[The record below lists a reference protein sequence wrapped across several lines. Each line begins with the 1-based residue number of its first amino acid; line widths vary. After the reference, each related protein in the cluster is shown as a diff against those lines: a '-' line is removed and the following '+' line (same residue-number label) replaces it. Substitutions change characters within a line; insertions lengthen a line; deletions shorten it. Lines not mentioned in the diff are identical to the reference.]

1 MRTDAHPSY
10 TRRMCIFV
18 VGTRAQLIKLAPV
31 IVACEARAMRLSLL
45 MTWQHRET
53 MEDLIDE
60 FGIRTP
66 ITSALPSAEHA
77 SVGSLIRWLPAAYR
91 GVMRHLRKLSKESER
106 VDVIVH
112 GDTLSTVL
120 GAFAGWRSGA
130 RVIHVESGLTSGRLF
145 DPFPEELF
153 RRIVFRF
160 VDVALCPDQRSA
172 AHMRSFGECT
182 VLDTGGNTIL
192 DAVKI
197 VGAMQVERSD
207 HDPYV
212 VASLHRFQNIYDP
225 RRLRELVTL
234 LEVVAQRYPVRFVLH
249 PATRRRLHKNQLL
262 ERLMAASNVTCSP
275 RLGYGEFMRVV
286 AAAACVLTDGG
297 SNQEEL
303 AALGIPTIVMR
314 KATERDDGIGSNVMM
329 EPEVPGGVC
338 SFLLNGGF
346 IRLAAPRMEMP
357 ERGPSEKI
365 AEFLATG
372 RCAAEP
378 ADVGA

>member
-1 MRTDAHPSY
+1 
-10 TRRMCIFV
+10 
-18 VGTRAQLIKLAPV
+18 
-31 IVACEARAMRLSLL
+31 MRLSLL

-53 MEDLIDE
+53 MEDLIHE

-91 GVMRHLRKLSKESER
+91 GVMRHLRMMSKESQGA
-106 VDVIVH
+106 DVIVH

-120 GAFAGWRSGA
+120 GAVAGWRSGA

-160 VDVALCPDQRSA
+160 VDVALCPDKRSA
-172 AHMRSFGECT
+172 AHMRSIGRYM

-197 VGAMQVERSD
+197 VGAMQVERSS

-234 LEVVAQRYPVRFVLH
+234 LEVVARRYPVRFVLH
-249 PATRRRLHKNQLL
+249 PATRRRLLKNRLL
-262 ERLMAASNVTCSP
+262 EQLMATPNVTCLP
-275 RLGYGEFMRVV
+275 RLGYGEFMRV
-286 AAAACVLTDGG
+286 AAGAACVLTDGG

-314 KATERDDGIGSNVMM
+314 KATERDDGIGFNVVM
-329 EPEVPGGVC
+329 EPEVPGGVG
-338 SFLLNGGF
+338 SFLLSGGF
-346 IRLAAPRMEMP
+346 TRLATPRMDMP
-357 ERGPSEKI
+357 KPGPSVKI
-365 AEFLATG
+365 AELLATG
-372 RCAAEP
+372 RCAVEP
-378 ADVGA
+378 ADVDA